1 MKEAESHPPHTSGAT
16 GTRAGSHSQKAP
28 KSQGLKFVQRL
39 PPSRHPRQGALC
51 GLRRGTP
58 ATPTRPTAAMLSRST
73 ASVLDL
79 RGATRI
85 APPDRRSSMTFNKVV
100 PNVRQQCRHRNS
112 TGRAAQSAAT
122 AHPAANIVL
131 CPRARASPNRTDNH
145 LHIFH
150 RINVQVTG
158 QRRLSAG
165 SPTHDD
171 NDFDRLTIV
180 SCSGSQPSLQR
191 RTRNWGLH
199 RGLCTPCFSE
209 VPSISWR
216 RNPPRPRKQL

>member
-1 MKEAESHPPHTSGAT
+1 
-16 GTRAGSHSQKAP
+16 
-28 KSQGLKFVQRL
+28 
-39 PPSRHPRQGALC
+39 
-51 GLRRGTP
+51 
-58 ATPTRPTAAMLSRST
+58 
-73 ASVLDL
+73 
-79 RGATRI
+79 
-85 APPDRRSSMTFNKVV
+85 MTFSKVA

-131 CPRARASPNRTDNH
+131 CPRARASPNRTDHH

-158 QRRLSAG
+158 QRHLSAG

-180 SCSGSQPSLQR
+180 SCSGSQPSLNR
-191 RTRNWGLH
+191 RTLIWGLH
-199 RGLCTPCFSE
+199 GGLCTPWVLGGSQYQLEKKSTQTQKAIAKSSGKLPTTINTTPEYLDTVVCLFLTNQKPAPTTGRQE
-209 VPSISWR
+209 NVMDPTISAIVT
-216 RNPPRPRKQL
+216 RNP